1 MGTQAISTF
10 LYYYM
15 HKDILK
21 SNKPHLNI
29 GTIGHVDHGKTT
41 LTSAISATL
50 STIGLASLK
59 TYEDI
64 DAAPEE
70 RARGITINVAHIE
83 YETEFRHY
91 SHVDCPGH
99 AAYVKNMIAGSNQMD
114 GGILVVS
121 AVDGVMPQTRE
132 HVLLARQV
140 GVQHLVVFMNKVDR
154 YTNDPEKADL
164 LAIVEEDVRN
174 LLTTYEYNGA
184 EIPFIFGSGL
194 LAYEAVMQNQKIE
207 RGQNEWV
214 DAIFELIDALEKYIP
229 TPKRN
234 VDKTFLMSIETSNMI
249 TGRGAVATGIIER
262 GTIFLNDEIELV
274 GVLEAKTTIV
284 TGIKMFDEFLEKAE
298 AGQNVGMLL
307 RGMQKEELIKG
318 MVLAKPN
325 SIKAY
330 TTFEADVYF
339 LEAREGGRHT
349 NISSGF
355 KPQFFIRTANIT
367 GQILKIFWE
376 DDIKNYTL
384 PGDLISIQ
392 VKLITALALEK
403 ELKFSIREGGKT
415 IGRGMITNL
424 L

>member
-1 MGTQAISTF
+1 MQKELA
-10 LYYYM
+10 
-15 HKDILK
+15 K

-41 LTSAISATL
+41 LTSAISAIL

-70 RARGITINVAHIE
+70 KARGITINVAHIE
-83 YETEFRHY
+83 YETELRHY

-154 YTNDPEKADL
+154 FADDPEKAEL
-164 LAIVEEDVRN
+164 LAVVEEDVRN
-174 LLTTYEYNGA
+174 LLTAYEYNGN
-184 EIPFIFGSGL
+184 EIPFVFGSGL
-194 LAYEAVMQNQKIE
+194 LAYEAVMQNPKIE

-214 DAIFELIDALEKYIP
+214 DSIFKLVDALEKYIP
-229 TPKRN
+229 TPKRS
-234 VDKTFLMSIETSNMI
+234 VDKPFLMSIETSNMI
-249 TGRGAVATGIIER
+249 TGRGAVATGIIEK
-262 GTIFLNDEIELV
+262 GIIFMNDEIELV
-274 GVLEAKTTIV
+274 GIKETKSTVV
-284 TGIKMFDEFLEKAE
+284 TGIKMFNEFLDKAE

-325 SIKAY
+325 SIKSY

-349 NISSGF
+349 NITSGF
-355 KPQFFIRTANIT
+355 KPQFFIRTANVT

-376 DDIKNYTL
+376 EEVKDFTL

-392 VKLITALALEK
+392 VKLITPLALER

-415 IGRGMITNL
+415 IGRGMITKL
-424 L
+424 I

>member
-1 MGTQAISTF
+1 MVTENTT
-10 LYYYM
+10 
-15 HKDILK
+15 K

-41 LTSAISATL
+41 LTSAISAIL
-50 STIGLASLK
+50 STVGLAALK
-59 TYEDI
+59 SYEDI

-70 RARGITINVAHIE
+70 KARGITINVAHIE

-114 GGILVVS
+114 GAILVVS

-154 YTNDPEKADL
+154 FANDPEKGEL
-164 LAIVEEDVRN
+164 LAIVEDEVRN
-174 LLTTYEYNGA
+174 LLTTYEFKG
-184 EIPFIFGSGL
+184 EKIPFVYGSGL
-194 LAYEAVMQNQKIE
+194 LAYEAVIQNPQIQK
-207 RGQNEWV
+207 GQNEWV
-214 DAIFELIDALEKYIP
+214 DGIFKLVDTLEEYIP
-229 TPKRN
+229 TPIRN
-234 VDKTFLMSIETSNMI
+234 VDKPFLMAIETANMI

-262 GTIFLNDEIELV
+262 GTILLNTDVELI
-274 GVLEAKTTIV
+274 GLKESKITTV
-284 TGIKMFDEFLEKAE
+284 TGIKMFDEFLDKAE

-307 RGMQKEELIKG
+307 RGMQKEDIIKG

-325 SIKAY
+325 SIKAC
-330 TTFEADVYF
+330 TSFEADVYF

-349 NISSGF
+349 AISAGF

-367 GQILKIFWE
+367 GQILKVFSEGDSSIVSA
-376 DDIKNYTL
+376 L
-384 PGDLISIQ
+384 PGDFLSVHIQ
-392 VKLITALALEK
+392 LITPLAVET
-403 ELKFSIREGGKT
+403 ELKFAVREGGKT
-415 IGRGMITNL
+415 IGRGMITKL